1 MMLDTMFQHPST
13 VQCALFVCKVLR
25 ALYLFKESTP
35 IFLLARRVLCVQ
47 NQLGDL
53 FLKVLSIF

>member
-1 MMLDTMFQHPST
+1 MFERMSGRIEISLCQ
-13 VQCALFVCKVLR
+13 VLR
-25 ALYLFKESTP
+25 ALYLFKEFTL
-35 IFLLARRVLCVQ
+35 IFLLERRVLCVQ